1 MKTKY
6 YAAYNT
12 STKRRETWQDLKN
25 WTIIDMI
32 INGDEPGFFN
42 HSKATEDK
50 EEALRA
56 AEELREEN
64 RISRQ
69 YSKSLSGWFY
79 KVFVHQC
86 NSKGDYLPT
95 LHEVKKAIQWATDRA
110 MESPSS
116 AWKYAEVLGKDV
128 KVVYKELLQKIGE

>member
-1 MKTKY
+1 MY
-6 YAAYNT
+6 YAAYN
-12 STKRRETWQDLKN
+12 SSVKRRENWEDHKN

-32 INGDEPGFFN
+32 ITGGVSGFFN

-50 EEALRA
+50 EVAMRA

-69 YSKSLSGWFY
+69 YSKNPTRLFY

-95 LHEVKKAIQWATDRA
+95 LGEVKKALQWAADKA

-128 KVVYKELLQKIGE
+128 KVVHKELLQKIGE